1 MESEIGRS
9 MAELY
14 APPVRA
20 PRGGPRSH
28 VGCGWCCAVC
38 GGYVR
43 VPGVRGAYVDSTGQT
58 CESAVLSAIRVRL
71 IVIAG
76 FGLGRLQT
84 EFN

>member
-1 MESEIGRS
+1 MASFFWAELLLRPRVVGRGGGGSGLESEIERS

-20 PRGGPRSH
+20 PQGGPRSH

-58 CESAVLSAIRVRL
+58 
-71 IVIAG
+71 
-76 FGLGRLQT
+76 
-84 EFN
+84 

>member
-1 MESEIGRS
+1 

-43 VPGVRGAYVDSTGQT
+43 VPGVRGAYVGWADVR
-58 CESAVLSAIRVRL
+58 SAVLSAIRVRL

>member
-1 MESEIGRS
+1 

-43 VPGVRGAYVDSTGQT
+43 VPGVRGAYVDSTRQT
-58 CESAVLSAIRVRL
+58 WERR
-71 IVIAG
+71 
-76 FGLGRLQT
+76 T
-84 EFN
+84 